1 MRDKHMTNLFC
12 KFGKIIDVNVPMKS
26 DKDSLN
32 RGFCVVEFEKKE
44 QAQKAIDA
52 LHNQKWKGR
61 TLAVEFSVPKGSYD
75 ARIKG
80 IVEHTNLDEKT
91 AILPKV
97 LRDEKKE
104 EEKVKEQKEKEKKEY
119 EENNKAKIKK

>member
-1 MRDKHMTNLFC
+1 MFSLGLLFFC
-12 KFGKIIDVNVPMKS
+12 SVFHNV
-26 DKDSLN
+26 
-32 RGFCVVEFEKKE
+32 
-44 QAQKAIDA
+44 
-52 LHNQKWKGR
+52 
-61 TLAVEFSVPKGSYD
+61 
-75 ARIKG
+75 KG

-119 EENNKAKIKK
+119 EENNKAKIKKQEKKKAKKEA